1 MSLFRRWLDAFR
13 VFATGRQLTVFG
25 LGFSSGLPFPLVYM
39 TLSAWLAEEGVS
51 RTQIGLFSLAATAY
65 SLKYLWS
72 PLVDRVAIPLLGRL
86 LGRRRAWMLVAQAG
100 VIGAIIG
107 LSRSSPGTDLAAT
120 AMWAV
125 ILAFAS
131 ATQDIVVDAY
141 RVELLEER
149 ELGAGAA
156 SVVFGYRISW
166 LISSAGCLVLAE
178 MFGWHVAI
186 LAMAAAMAI
195 GVVTVLLS
203 PEPEVPEAAIR
214 PTGAAIPTTAI
225 GAAIAWVREA
235 IFAPFVDFMRRPGWI
250 LVLAFVLF
258 YKYGDY
264 LINVMANPFYIELG
278 FTKTQIAAVSKVWGL
293 VATLTGV
300 FLGGLLVAKIGLLRA
315 LLVGGVLQ
323 AASNLVYVA
332 LALAGPSVLWLT
344 LTIAV
349 ENLAIGLGT
358 AAFVAYL
365 SSLCSV
371 AYTATQYA
379 LLTAFS
385 AMARQ
390 VFASV
395 GGWIADQVSWPMFFV
410 ITTVAALPGLVLL
423 LVMIRHFPA
432 AGRVAVVLPEPE

>member
-1 MSLFRRWLDAFR
+1 MGAFGRWIDTLR
-13 VFATGRQLTVFG
+13 VYTTRRQLTVFG

-39 TLSAWLAEEGVS
+39 TLSAWLAESGVS
-51 RTQIGLFSLAATAY
+51 RTEIGLLSLAATAY

-72 PLVDRVAIPLLGRL
+72 PLVDRVPIPILGRL
-86 LGRRRAWMLVAQAG
+86 LGRRRSWMLVAQLA
-100 VIGAIIG
+100 VAGAIVG
-107 LSRSSPGTDLAAT
+107 LSRTSPGTDLATT
-120 AMWAV
+120 ALWAV

-141 RVELLEER
+141 RVELLEEH

-156 SVVFGYRISW
+156 NVVFGYRISW
-166 LISSAGCLVLAE
+166 LVSSAGCLVLAE
-178 MFGWHVAI
+178 WYGWNTAI

-195 GVVTVLLS
+195 GITTVLLS
-203 PEPEVPEAAIR
+203 REPEARAAAVATSTEAR
-214 PTGAAIPTTAI
+214 GLAA
-225 GAAIAWVREA
+225 AWVWIREA
-235 IFAPFVDFMRRPGWI
+235 IVAPFADFLRRPGWV

-264 LINVMANPFYIELG
+264 LINVMSNPFYLNLG
-278 FTKTQIAAVSKVWGL
+278 FTKTEIAAISKVWGL
-293 VATLTGV
+293 IATLTGV
-300 FLGGLLVAKIGLLRA
+300 FLGGLLVAKAGLLRA
-315 LLVGGVLQ
+315 LLIGGVLQ
-323 AASNLVYVA
+323 ALSNLVYVG
-332 LALAGPSVLWLT
+332 LALAGASLPWLT

-349 ENLAIGLGT
+349 ENLAGGLGT

-385 AMARQ
+385 AIARQ
-390 VFASV
+390 VFASI
-395 GGWIADQVSWPMFFV
+395 GGWLADQMSWAWFFGV
-410 ITTVAALPGLVLL
+410 TTIAALPGLVLL

-432 AGRVAVVLPEPE
+432 AGRIVAEQLPEPE

>member
-1 MSLFRRWLDAFR
+1 MGAFGRWIDTLR
-13 VFATGRQLTVFG
+13 VYTTRRQLTVFG

-39 TLSAWLAEEGVS
+39 TLSAWLAESGVS
-51 RTQIGLFSLAATAY
+51 RTEIGLLSLAATAY

-72 PLVDRVAIPLLGRL
+72 PLVDRVPIPILGRL
-86 LGRRRAWMLVAQAG
+86 LGRRRSWMLVAQLA
-100 VIGAIIG
+100 VAGAIVG
-107 LSRSSPGTDLAAT
+107 LSRTSPGTDLATT
-120 AMWAV
+120 ALWAV

-141 RVELLEER
+141 RVELLEEH

-156 SVVFGYRISW
+156 NVVFGYRISW
-166 LISSAGCLVLAE
+166 LVSSAGCLVLAE
-178 MFGWHVAI
+178 WYGWNTAI

-195 GVVTVLLS
+195 GITTVLLS
-203 PEPEVPEAAIR
+203 REPEARNAPIVTSTGARGLEAA
-214 PTGAAIPTTAI
+214 
-225 GAAIAWVREA
+225 WVWIREA
-235 IFAPFVDFMRRPGWI
+235 IFEPFADFLRRPGWV

-264 LINVMANPFYIELG
+264 LINVMSNPFYLNLG
-278 FTKTQIAAVSKVWGL
+278 FTKTEIAAISKVWGL
-293 VATLTGV
+293 IATLTGV
-300 FLGGLLVAKIGLLRA
+300 FLGGLLVAKAGLLRA
-315 LLVGGVLQ
+315 LLIGGVLQ
-323 AASNLVYVA
+323 ALSNLVYVG
-332 LALAGPSVLWLT
+332 LALAGASLPWLT

-349 ENLAIGLGT
+349 ENLAGGLGT

-385 AMARQ
+385 AIARQ
-390 VFASV
+390 VFASI
-395 GGWIADQVSWPMFFV
+395 GGWLADQMSWAWFFGV
-410 ITTVAALPGLVLL
+410 TTIAALPGLVLL

-432 AGRVAVVLPEPE
+432 AGRIVAEQLPEPE

>member
-1 MSLFRRWLDAFR
+1 MGTFGRWIDTLR
-13 VFATGRQLTVFG
+13 VYTTRRQLTVFG

-39 TLSAWLAEEGVS
+39 TLSAWLAESGVS
-51 RTQIGLFSLAATAY
+51 RTEIGLLSLAATAY

-72 PLVDRVAIPLLGRL
+72 PLVDRVPIPILGRL
-86 LGRRRAWMLVAQAG
+86 LGRRRSWMLVAQLA
-100 VIGAIIG
+100 VAGAIVG
-107 LSRSSPGTDLAAT
+107 LSRTSPGTDLAAT
-120 AMWAV
+120 ALWAV

-141 RVELLEER
+141 RVELLEEH

-156 SVVFGYRISW
+156 NVVFGYRISW
-166 LISSAGCLVLAE
+166 LVSSAGCLVLAE
-178 MFGWHVAI
+178 WYGWNTAI

-195 GVVTVLLS
+195 GITTVLLS
-203 PEPEVPEAAIR
+203 REPEARAAPTVTSTGARGLEAA
-214 PTGAAIPTTAI
+214 
-225 GAAIAWVREA
+225 WVWIREA
-235 IFAPFVDFMRRPGWI
+235 IFEPFADFLRRPGWV

-264 LINVMANPFYIELG
+264 LINVMSNPFYLDLG
-278 FTKTQIAAVSKVWGL
+278 FTKTEIAAISKVWGL
-293 VATLTGV
+293 IATLTGV
-300 FLGGLLVAKIGLLRA
+300 FLGGLLVAKAGLLRA
-315 LLVGGVLQ
+315 LLIGGVLQ
-323 AASNLVYVA
+323 ALSNLVYVG
-332 LALAGPSVLWLT
+332 LALAGASLPWLT

-349 ENLAIGLGT
+349 ENLAGGLGT

-385 AMARQ
+385 AIARQ
-390 VFASV
+390 VFASI
-395 GGWIADQVSWPMFFV
+395 GGWLADQMSWAWFFGV
-410 ITTVAALPGLVLL
+410 TTIAALPGLVLL

-432 AGRVAVVLPEPE
+432 AGRIVAEQLPEPE

>member
-1 MSLFRRWLDAFR
+1 MGAFGRWIDTLR
-13 VFATGRQLTVFG
+13 VYTTRRQLTVFG

-39 TLSAWLAEEGVS
+39 TLSAWLAESGVS
-51 RTQIGLFSLAATAY
+51 RTEIGLLSLAATAY

-72 PLVDRVAIPLLGRL
+72 PLVDRVPIPILGRL
-86 LGRRRAWMLVAQAG
+86 LGRRRSWMLVAQLA
-100 VIGAIIG
+100 VAGAIVG
-107 LSRSSPGTDLAAT
+107 LSRTSPGTDLATT
-120 AMWAV
+120 ALWAV

-141 RVELLEER
+141 RVELLEEH

-156 SVVFGYRISW
+156 NVVFGYRISW
-166 LISSAGCLVLAE
+166 LVSSAGCLVLAE
-178 MFGWHVAI
+178 WYGWNTAI

-195 GVVTVLLS
+195 GITTVLLS
-203 PEPEVPEAAIR
+203 REPEARNAAVATSTEAR
-214 PTGAAIPTTAI
+214 GLAA
-225 GAAIAWVREA
+225 AWVWIREA
-235 IFAPFVDFMRRPGWI
+235 IVAPFADFLRRPGWV

-264 LINVMANPFYIELG
+264 LINVMSNPFYLNLG
-278 FTKTQIAAVSKVWGL
+278 FTKTEIAAISKVWGL
-293 VATLTGV
+293 IATLTGV
-300 FLGGLLVAKIGLLRA
+300 FLGGLLVAKAGLLRA
-315 LLVGGVLQ
+315 LLIGGVLQ
-323 AASNLVYVA
+323 ALSNLVYVG
-332 LALAGPSVLWLT
+332 LALAGASLPWLT

-349 ENLAIGLGT
+349 ENLAGGLGT

-385 AMARQ
+385 AIARQ
-390 VFASV
+390 VFASI
-395 GGWIADQVSWPMFFV
+395 GGWLADQMSWAWFFGV
-410 ITTVAALPGLVLL
+410 TTIAALPGLVLL

-432 AGRVAVVLPEPE
+432 AGRIVAEQLPEPE

>member
-1 MSLFRRWLDAFR
+1 MASRWFDAFR
-13 VFATGRQLTVFG
+13 VFVTRRQLTVFG

-39 TLSAWLAEEGVS
+39 TLSAWLAESGVS

-72 PLVDRVAIPLLGRL
+72 PLVDRVPIPLLGRL
-86 LGRRRAWMLVAQAG
+86 LGRRRAWMLIAQGA
-100 VIGAIIG
+100 VIAAIVG
-107 LSRSSPGTDLAAT
+107 LSRTSPDADLAGT
-120 AMWAV
+120 ALWAV

-141 RVELLEER
+141 RVELLDEH

-178 MFGWHVAI
+178 LVGWNAAI
-186 LAMAAAMAI
+186 LAMAAAMGI

-203 PEPEVPEAAIR
+203 PEPIVPPKAARPLGEITPATPLEAAI
-214 PTGAAIPTTAI
+214 GWI
-225 GAAIAWVREA
+225 REA
-235 IFAPFVDFMRRPGWI
+235 ILAPFIDFMRRPGWA

-264 LINVMANPFYIELG
+264 LLNVMSNPFYIDLG
-278 FTKTQIAAVSKVWGL
+278 FTKTEIAAVSKVWGL
-293 VATLTGV
+293 IATLTGV
-300 FLGGLLVAKIGLLRA
+300 FLGGLLVAKAGLLRA
-315 LLVGGVLQ
+315 LLIGGVLQ
-323 AASNLVYVA
+323 ALSNLVYVA
-332 LALAGPSVLWLT
+332 LALAGPSLPWLT
-344 LTIAV
+344 LTIAI
-349 ENLAIGLGT
+349 ENLAVGLGT

-385 AMARQ
+385 AIARQ

-395 GGWIADQVSWPMFFV
+395 GGWLSDQLSWVSFFLV
-410 ITTVAALPGLVLL
+410 TTVAAVPGLILL

-432 AGRVAVVLPEPE
+432 AGRVTVELHEPE